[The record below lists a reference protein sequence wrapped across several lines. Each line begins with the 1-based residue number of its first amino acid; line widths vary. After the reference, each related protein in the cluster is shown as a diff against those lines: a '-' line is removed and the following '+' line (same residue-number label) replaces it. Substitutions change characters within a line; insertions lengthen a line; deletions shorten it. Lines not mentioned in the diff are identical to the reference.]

1 MTPNI
6 TTIIILVLL
15 LILLVNYIYKMFNVV
30 VVRVIMQALKIM
42 WNPTSQTKK

>member
-30 VVRVIMQALKIM
+30 VVRVIMRALKIM
-42 WNPTSQTKK
+42 